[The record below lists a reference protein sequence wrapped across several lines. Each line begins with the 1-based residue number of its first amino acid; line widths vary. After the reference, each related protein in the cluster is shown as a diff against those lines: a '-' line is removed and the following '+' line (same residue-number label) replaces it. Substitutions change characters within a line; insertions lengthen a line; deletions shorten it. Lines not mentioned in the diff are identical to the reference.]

1 MNRPTFR
8 GLTVSIKDAYENGR
22 FGLSF
27 ELFPPKTPESEAMM
41 WRTVEDLMAF
51 EPAMITCTYG
61 AGGSTRGTTLDVIE
75 GVRSRHAVPVA
86 SHLTCVGSSVD
97 ELRGY
102 LREAVDRGVSAIVAL
117 RGDPPKGETAFM
129 PVADGLRYASEL
141 VALIRSEF
149 PEFGILVAGYPET
162 HQEAVSAEADL
173 ENLKRK
179 CDAGGDVVVTQLF
192 YDNADFFR
200 FRDRCEAVGIA
211 QPIVPGVMPVTNYAQ
226 VRRIASLCKARLP
239 DDFTRAF
246 EAAGAD
252 EAAQFEVG
260 VEFAARQVQGLLD
273 GGVPGIHFY
282 VLNKSPATTRVLR
295 QVTVR

>member
-1 MNRPTFR
+1 M
-8 GLTVSIKDAYENGR
+8 SIKDAYENGR

-51 EPAMITCTYG
+51 EPSMITCTYG

-75 GVRSRHAVPVA
+75 GVRSRHDLPVA

-97 ELRGY
+97 ELRDY
-102 LREAVDRGVSAIVAL
+102 LREAGDRGVSAIVAL
-117 RGDPPKGETAFM
+117 RGDPPKGETSFT
-129 PVADGLRYASEL
+129 PLADGLQYASEL

-162 HQEAVSAEADL
+162 HQEAVNAAADL
-173 ENLKRK
+173 DNLKRK

-200 FRDRCEAVGIA
+200 FRDRCAALGIS
-211 QPIVPGVMPVTNYAQ
+211 QPIVPGLMPVTNYAQ

-239 DDFTRAF
+239 DEFTRAF

-252 EAAQFEVG
+252 EAAQFEAG
-260 VEFAARQVQGLLD
+260 VEFASRQVQGLLD

-282 VLNKSPATTRVLR
+282 VLNKSTATSRVLR
-295 QVTVR
+295 QVAVRER

>member
-1 MNRPTFR
+1 M
-8 GLTVSIKDAYENGR
+8 SIKDAYENGR

-27 ELFPPKTPESEAMM
+27 ELFPPKTPESESMM
-41 WRTVEDLMAF
+41 WRTVDDLMAF
-51 EPAMITCTYG
+51 EPALNTCTYG

-75 GVRSRHAVPVA
+75 GVRSRHSLPVA

-102 LREAVDRGVSAIVAL
+102 LREAGDRGVSAIVAL
-117 RGDPPKGETAFM
+117 RGDPPKGETSFT

-162 HQEAVSAEADL
+162 HQEAVNAEADL
-173 ENLKRK
+173 DNLKRK

-200 FRDRCEAVGIA
+200 FRDRCAAIGIT

-239 DDFTRAF
+239 DEFTRAF
-246 EAAGAD
+246 EAAGTD
-252 EAAQFEVG
+252 EAAQFEAG
-260 VEFAARQVQGLLD
+260 VEFASRQVQGLLD

-282 VLNKSPATTRVLR
+282 VLNKSTATSRVLR
-295 QVTVR
+295 QVAVRER

>member
-1 MNRPTFR
+1 
-8 GLTVSIKDAYENGR
+8 VSIKDAYENGR

-41 WRTVEDLMAF
+41 WRTVDDLMAF

-75 GVRSRHAVPVA
+75 GVRSRHSLPVA

-102 LREAVDRGVSAIVAL
+102 LREAGDRGVSAIVAL
-117 RGDPPKGETAFM
+117 RGDPPKGETSFT

-162 HQEAVSAEADL
+162 HQEAVNAAADL
-173 ENLKRK
+173 DNLKRK

-200 FRDRCEAVGIA
+200 FRDRCAALGIS
-211 QPIVPGVMPVTNYAQ
+211 QPIVPGLMPVTNYAQ

-239 DDFTRAF
+239 DEFTRAF

-252 EAAQFEVG
+252 EAAQFEAG
-260 VEFAARQVQGLLD
+260 VEFASRQVQGLLD

-282 VLNKSPATTRVLR
+282 VLNKSTATSRVLR

>member
-1 MNRPTFR
+1 M
-8 GLTVSIKDAYENGR
+8 SIKDAYENGR

-51 EPAMITCTYG
+51 EPALITCTYG

-75 GVRSRHAVPVA
+75 GVRSRHSLPVA

-102 LREAVDRGVSAIVAL
+102 LREAGDRGVSAIVAL
-117 RGDPPKGETAFM
+117 RGDPPKGETSFT

-162 HQEAVSAEADL
+162 HQEAVNAEADL
-173 ENLKRK
+173 DNLKRK

-200 FRDRCEAVGIA
+200 FRDRCAAIGIT

-239 DDFTRAF
+239 DEFTRAF

-252 EAAQFEVG
+252 EAAQFEAG
-260 VEFAARQVQGLLD
+260 VEFASRQVQGLLD

-282 VLNKSPATTRVLR
+282 VLNKSTATSRVLR
-295 QVTVR
+295 QVAVRER

>member
-1 MNRPTFR
+1 M
-8 GLTVSIKDAYENGR
+8 SIKDAYENGR

-41 WRTVEDLMAF
+41 WQTVDDLMAF
-51 EPAMITCTYG
+51 DPTLVTCTYG

-75 GVRSRHAVPVA
+75 GVRSRHNLPVG
-86 SHLTCVGSSVD
+86 SHLTCVGSTVD
-97 ELRGY
+97 ELRDY
-102 LREAVDRGVSAIVAL
+102 LREARDRGVAAIVAL
-117 RGDPPKGETAFM
+117 RGDPPKGEAAFT
-129 PVADGLRYASEL
+129 PVTDGLRYASEL
-141 VALIRSEF
+141 VALIRSEC

-162 HQEAVSAEADL
+162 HQEAVSADADL
-173 ENLKRK
+173 TNLKRK

-200 FRDRCEAVGIA
+200 FRDRCDAIGIT

-239 DDFTRAF
+239 EDFTQGF
-246 EAAGAD
+246 EAAGTD
-252 EAAQFEVG
+252 EAAQFEAG
-260 VEFAARQVQGLLD
+260 VEFASRQVQGLLD

-282 VLNKSPATTRVLR
+282 VLNKSTATVRVLR
-295 QVTVR
+295 DVAVR

>member
-1 MNRPTFR
+1 M
-8 GLTVSIKDAYENGR
+8 SIKDAYENGR

-51 EPAMITCTYG
+51 EPSMITCTYG

-75 GVRSRHAVPVA
+75 GVRSRHDLPVA

-97 ELRGY
+97 ELRDY
-102 LREAVDRGVSAIVAL
+102 LREAGDRGVSAIVAL
-117 RGDPPKGETAFM
+117 RGDPPKGETSFT
-129 PVADGLRYASEL
+129 PLADGLRYASEL

-162 HQEAVSAEADL
+162 HQEAVNAAADL
-173 ENLKRK
+173 DNLKRK

-200 FRDRCEAVGIA
+200 FRDRCAAIGIT
-211 QPIVPGVMPVTNYAQ
+211 QPIVPGLMPVTNYAQ

-239 DDFTRAF
+239 DEFTRAF
-246 EAAGAD
+246 EAAGTD
-252 EAAQFEVG
+252 EAAQFEAG
-260 VEFAARQVQGLLD
+260 VEFASQQVQGLLD

-282 VLNKSPATTRVLR
+282 VLNKSTATSRVLR
-295 QVTVR
+295 QVAVR

>member
-1 MNRPTFR
+1 
-8 GLTVSIKDAYENGR
+8 VSIKDAYQNGR

-41 WRTVEDLMAF
+41 WQTVDDLMAF
-51 EPAMITCTYG
+51 DPTLVTCTYG

-75 GVRSRHAVPVA
+75 GVRSRHNLPVG
-86 SHLTCVGSSVD
+86 SHLTCVGSTVD
-97 ELRGY
+97 ELRDY
-102 LREAVDRGVSAIVAL
+102 LREARDRGVAAIVAL
-117 RGDPPKGETAFM
+117 RGDPPKGEAAFT

-162 HQEAVSAEADL
+162 HQEAVSGDSDL

-200 FRDRCEAVGIA
+200 FRDRCDAIGIT

-226 VRRIASLCKARLP
+226 IRRIASLCKARLP
-239 DDFTRAF
+239 EDFTQGF
-246 EAAGAD
+246 EAAGTD
-252 EAAQFEVG
+252 EAAQFEAG
-260 VEFAARQVQGLLD
+260 VEFASRQVQGLLD

-282 VLNKSPATTRVLR
+282 VLNKSTATVRVLR
-295 QVTVR
+295 DVAVR